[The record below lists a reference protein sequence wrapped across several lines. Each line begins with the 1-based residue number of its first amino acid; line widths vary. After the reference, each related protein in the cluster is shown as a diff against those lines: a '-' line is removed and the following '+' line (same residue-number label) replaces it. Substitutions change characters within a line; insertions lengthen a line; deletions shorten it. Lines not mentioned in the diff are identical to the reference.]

1 VVVELDRK
9 LARITEAHYGVF
21 TREQAVGL
29 GFSESAC
36 DRRVAVGAWESVHR
50 GVYRL
55 GGSGRTFE
63 QSVLA
68 ACLAAPGAHAS
79 HETAAIL
86 WNVRNTA
93 PSLHIMV
100 PAFRRVQLAGVAV
113 HRARCLPEEDRKV
126 RRGIPVTSLPRT
138 IIDIA
143 AELPRVELVSL
154 LDHVLAK
161 RRIPLAL
168 LATRLQV
175 TGTKGR
181 KGGRLL
187 AELIE
192 ERRGRKR
199 PADSEPQRILQAA
212 LEARALKGEYE
223 YEILLPDGTSVFADV
238 AFPEKRL
245 IVEVDSYEHHS
256 SLTDWAR
263 DQARN
268 SALVAMGW
276 RVLVVTTLELLENPQ
291 RVAAR
296 IGCALAA

>member
-68 ACLAAPGAHAS
+68 ACLAAPG
-79 HETAAIL
+79 
-86 WNVRNTA
+86 
-93 PSLHIMV
+93 
-100 PAFRRVQLAGVAV
+100 
-113 HRARCLPEEDRKV
+113 
-126 RRGIPVTSLPRT
+126 
-138 IIDIA
+138 
-143 AELPRVELVSL
+143 
-154 LDHVLAK
+154 
-161 RRIPLAL
+161 
-168 LATRLQV
+168 
-175 TGTKGR
+175 TKGR

-192 ERRGRKR
+192 ERQGRKR
-199 PADSEPQRILQAA
+199 HADSEPQRILQAA